1 MQNCKAELTAKLLNI
16 EYFLTPTK
24 QDSLTLLFPDIKP
37 DNDPVVVEY
46 LPRGQAHQLVI
57 KQTKIPPDAGTKN
70 KPKMPHTHVVILK
83 KFELVMVSHI
93 FTHGIKQKNHVYND

>member
-1 MQNCKAELTAKLLNI
+1 MRSTGLTAKLLNI

-46 LPRGQAHQLVI
+46 LPHGQAHQLVI
-57 KQTKIPPDAGTKN
+57 KQKSHQILVQKPN
-70 KPKMPHTHVVILK
+70 KKTPHTHVVILK
-83 KFELVMVSHI
+83 KFELVMVSHT
-93 FTHGIKQKNHVYND
+93 FKNRIKQKNHVYNE